1 MSRSL
6 LSHALPPCLPR
17 FTPSTPLCQHHNGQI
32 NGRTLQRQPS
42 LDPSPRRS
50 RRSPRGISASPFQ
63 PSLRPSTLSKS
74 SQSNGH
80 RHSLRPR
87 WSLLAIPSRLRSGTR
102 EHNSRRAVAAAA
114 HGDGAKES
122 VGGER
127 VTTPDATSGDTKRNS
142 EGCSGETARGSDSSE
157 SSSTSTAPPGQDAG
171 SLHPSPL
178 QASSPQKPT
187 LDPPPDPTNDPAT
200 PSPPS
205 AISPPTSSTSL
216 PPPSFPAWYF
226 SPRHVAAH
234 YAVSLDTGLSESDV
248 ARRRAAHGW
257 NELDRPAGTPFWDLV
272 LDQLNDT
279 LVRILV
285 AAAVVSLALAV
296 AEQGGLGGA
305 GGGAEGGGGGGGGG
319 LAGYTEP
326 VVIVAIVVLNALIGV
341 WQQVQAEQS
350 LQALKELQPQTA
362 RVRRA
367 AVHAV
372 NMEGG
377 QGGREDDS
385 DGPAAPAA
393 AAAPFITVPARELVP
408 GDVVEVR
415 AGDRV
420 AADMRIVAVVSGC
433 VRLNESTL
441 TGESE
446 PQVKQTERVERRRG
460 GGEESVEESRWD
472 SSSSSSDDDL
482 AVARTVQSKA
492 NTPFAAG
499 GGSEE
504 EGAAQQADWDISS
517 SDGSDNSSSSSS
529 SDGLEIQAK
538 ANMAF
543 AGTTA
548 ATGSFIGVVVA
559 TGMATEVGRIQA
571 QITAAAAEEAAYDT
585 PLSRRLDEFS
595 TALTQAVG
603 AMCVVLWAVNFDRF
617 VAWDA
622 VGRTLVFNAQ
632 QATFYFKEAVAL
644 AVAAIPEGLPAVITT
659 CLALGTRRM
668 ADAHAI
674 VRRLPSV
681 ETLGCTTVIC
691 SDKTGT
697 LTTNQMA
704 VASLAVPRGADGDV
718 RWYDVSGT
726 TYDPGDGEVVGWRGG
741 GGGEREGGGG
751 RREGGESILS
761 EGGMS
766 EGSASGGGVSEG
778 GLSDEGVGSAE
789 VGVWSVA
796 AISALCND
804 SSITATK
811 GRYACSGMPTE
822 AALKVLA
829 EKLGVPS
836 VEQQARIEAARKASG
851 EEGALCVASTYW
863 EQRWA
868 RLCTLEFDR
877 LRKSMSV
884 LVTPLGGRDAGDWGG
899 AMQQGGA
906 VGEQGAMG
914 ERGSVR
920 EGTEVGED
928 GEENGAMK
936 WQGEGGCGA
945 SNRLLVK
952 GAAECVLGR
961 CSSLQLPSGTVVPI
975 SPSARARLT
984 HSIAAMASQGLRV
997 LAFAFRDNLPPAL
1010 AGLEAPQKSLAF
1022 RDHLPPA
1029 LAGLGLKG
1037 QDGGE
1042 GSKGAGEASREGA
1055 GGDGRE
1061 VQGSGEGWSE
1071 EVRRWVED
1079 GSRYEELESELTFV
1093 GLVGIRDPPRP
1104 EVPGAIAACTSA
1116 GMRVIVITGDSGA
1129 TADAVARQIGL
1140 FGRSGGGGG
1149 EREVDTHGGTHADTY
1164 PATHSY
1170 AAAEFVRLPEE
1181 EQLRILAGRPEGT
1194 QSTGGERGG
1203 DRSSVGARGGN
1214 LVFWR
1219 AEPAH
1224 KQAIVRALRAQGEV
1238 VAMTGDGVNDAPALK
1253 LADIG
1258 IAMGATGTEVRGG
1271 EAERWVERGADGT
1284 EVAKEAA
1291 DMVLACH
1298 PIPHPQVA
1306 HLTPHPIPHPQ
1317 VAHLTPHPIP
1327 HPQVAHLTPHP
1338 IPHPQVA
1345 HLTPHPIPHPQVAH
1359 LTPHPIPHPQVAHLT
1374 PHPIPHPQVAHL
1386 TPHPIPHPQVAHLTP
1401 HPIPHP
1407 QVAHLTPHPI
1417 PHPQVA
1423 HLTPHPIPH
1432 PQVAHLTPH
1441 PIPHPQVAHLTPHP
1455 IPHPQVAHLTPHP
1468 IPHPQVAHLTPH
1480 PIPHPQVAHLTPH
1493 PIPHPQ
1499 VAHLTPHPIPHP
1511 QVAHLTPHPIPHPQ
1525 VAHLTPHPIPHPQ
1538 VAHLTPHPIPAR
1550 MPPIPHPQVAK
1561 EAADMVLA
1569 DDNFATIVEAVREG
1583 RAIFD
1588 NMRAFIRYLISSNI
1602 GEVVAIFAASL
1613 LGLPSSSFLLPVQ
1626 LLWVNLVG
1634 DGAPAVALGFTP
1646 PEADVMARPPR
1657 ERDQGLV
1664 SPWVLVRFGVLG
1676 AYIGAATVGVF
1687 SVWFLNGEVMGGG
1700 GGGVEMGLG
1709 AVEESVVGTG
1719 MGGGNGGWFAPF
1731 GLDKDGHSAVT
1742 WEQLSHS
1749 RTCSVWSVPAAT
1761 LTAPP
1766 LVDPP
1771 ATAAAAVGAG
1781 VGSPAPA
1788 PAPES
1793 PFNPHLSYTVAGGGV
1808 VSFPTPCD
1816 YFTSGTA
1823 KPSTLA
1829 LTTLVTIEMLL
1840 ALSSVS
1846 EYRSLLQSP
1855 PWINKWL
1862 ILAVGASMGLHVALL
1877 YSPLAG
1883 VFEVVPLT
1891 WQEWALVVVFSL
1903 PVLLVDEGLKL
1914 VGRQIFARQRGGV
1927 R

>member
-6 LSHALPPCLPR
+6 LSHGIPPCLPR
-17 FTPSTPLCQHHNGQI
+17 FAGSTPLSRHLNG
-32 NGRTLQRQPS
+32 QRQPS

-50 RRSPRGISASPFQ
+50 RRSSRGISASPLQ
-63 PSLRPSTLSKS
+63 PSLRPSAHSKS
-74 SQSNGH
+74 SQSSTH
-80 RHSLRPR
+80 RHSLRTR
-87 WSLLAIPSRLRSGTR
+87 WSLLANPSRIRIGLHENG
-102 EHNSRRAVAAAA
+102 SRRAVATAS
-114 HGDGAKES
+114 HGDGGKES
-122 VGGER
+122 FGGER
-127 VTTPDATSGDTKRNS
+127 VTTPAATSGDTNTS
-142 EGCSGETARGSDSSE
+142 SGGCNETARGSDSSE
-157 SSSTSTAPPGQDAG
+157 SSTSNAAPRGQDAG
-171 SLHPSPL
+171 SSHPSPL
-178 QASSPQKPT
+178 QASSPQAAI
-187 LDPPPDPTNDPAT
+187 LDTRPDLTNHPAS

-205 AISPPTSSTSL
+205 AISPPTSASL

-226 SPRHVAAH
+226 SSRHVAAH
-234 YAVSLDTGLSESDV
+234 YFVNLDTGLSESDV

-296 AEQGGLGGA
+296 AEQGGIGGA
-305 GGGAEGGGGGGGGG
+305 GGGGGGGGGG

-367 AVHAV
+367 AVPVV

-377 QGGREDDS
+377 QGGRDDDS
-385 DGPAAPAA
+385 DAPAAKSA

-472 SSSSSSDDDL
+472 DSSSSSSSSSDDL
-482 AVARTVQSKA
+482 AVARTIQSKA
-492 NTPFAAG
+492 NTAFAAG
-499 GGSEE
+499 GRSEE
-504 EGAAQQADWDISS
+504 EAAAQQADWDSSS
-517 SDGSDNSSSSSS
+517 SDGSDGSSSGS

-538 ANMAF
+538 DNMAF

-741 GGGEREGGGG
+741 GRREGEGGGG
-751 RREGGESILS
+751 GGGGGGKSILS
-761 EGGMS
+761 EG
-766 EGSASGGGVSEG
+766 SASEG
-778 GLSDEGVGSAE
+778 GASEGGGSERGGSAE
-789 VGVWSVA
+789 AGVWSVA

-836 VEQQARIEAARKASG
+836 AEQQVRIEAARRGGGVATGEASSLSLASG
-851 EEGALCVASTYW
+851 YW

-868 RLCTLEFDR
+868 RVCTLEFDR

-884 LVTPLGGRDAGDWGG
+884 LVSPLGGQVAAVQQRG
-899 AMQQGGA
+899 ALAEGGA
-906 VGEQGAMG
+906 VGEEIRSPG
-914 ERGSVR
+914 EK
-920 EGTEVGED
+920 E
-928 GEENGAMK
+928 
-936 WQGEGGCGA
+936 EGGLCGA
-945 SNRLLVK
+945 GNRLLVK
-952 GAAECVLGR
+952 GAAECVLTR
-961 CSSLQLPSGTVVPI
+961 CSSLQLPSGAIVPLN
-975 SPSARARLT
+975 PSARARLI

-997 LAFAFRDNLPPAL
+997 LAFAFRD
-1010 AGLEAPQKSLAF
+1010 
-1022 RDHLPPA
+1022 HLPPA
-1029 LAGLGLKG
+1029 LAGLRLNGR
-1037 QDGGE
+1037 DGGE
-1042 GSKGAGEASREGA
+1042 GSKGGGEGNREGA
-1055 GGDGRE
+1055 QGDVETGGE
-1061 VQGSGEGWSE
+1061 VRGSGEGWSE

-1149 EREVDTHGGTHADTY
+1149 ERHGDMHSKTD
-1164 PATHSY
+1164 PARHSY
-1170 AAAEFVRLPEE
+1170 AAAEFVGLPEE
-1181 EQLRILAGRPEGT
+1181 EQLRILGGRPEGT
-1194 QSTGGERGG
+1194 HGTGGERGG
-1203 DRSSVGARGGN
+1203 DRSSGRARGGN

-1224 KQAIVRALRAQGEV
+1224 KQAVVRALRAQGEV

-1258 IAMGATGTEVRGG
+1258 IAMGATGTEVGG
-1271 EAERWVERGADGT
+1271 EG
-1284 EVAKEAA
+1284 
-1291 DMVLACH
+1291 
-1298 PIPHPQVA
+1298 
-1306 HLTPHPIPHPQ
+1306 
-1317 VAHLTPHPIP
+1317 
-1327 HPQVAHLTPHP
+1327 
-1338 IPHPQVA
+1338 
-1345 HLTPHPIPHPQVAH
+1345 
-1359 LTPHPIPHPQVAHLT
+1359 
-1374 PHPIPHPQVAHL
+1374 
-1386 TPHPIPHPQVAHLTP
+1386 
-1401 HPIPHP
+1401 
-1407 QVAHLTPHPI
+1407 
-1417 PHPQVA
+1417 
-1423 HLTPHPIPH
+1423 
-1432 PQVAHLTPH
+1432 
-1441 PIPHPQVAHLTPHP
+1441 
-1455 IPHPQVAHLTPHP
+1455 
-1468 IPHPQVAHLTPH
+1468 
-1480 PIPHPQVAHLTPH
+1480 
-1493 PIPHPQ
+1493 
-1499 VAHLTPHPIPHP
+1499 
-1511 QVAHLTPHPIPHPQ
+1511 
-1525 VAHLTPHPIPHPQ
+1525 
-1538 VAHLTPHPIPAR
+1538 
-1550 MPPIPHPQVAK
+1550 
-1561 EAADMVLA
+1561 
-1569 DDNFATIVEAVREG
+1569 
-1583 RAIFD
+1583 
-1588 NMRAFIRYLISSNI
+1588 
-1602 GEVVAIFAASL
+1602 
-1613 LGLPSSSFLLPVQ
+1613 
-1626 LLWVNLVG
+1626 
-1634 DGAPAVALGFTP
+1634 
-1646 PEADVMARPPR
+1646 
-1657 ERDQGLV
+1657 
-1664 SPWVLVRFGVLG
+1664 
-1676 AYIGAATVGVF
+1676 
-1687 SVWFLNGEVMGGG
+1687 
-1700 GGGVEMGLG
+1700 
-1709 AVEESVVGTG
+1709 
-1719 MGGGNGGWFAPF
+1719 
-1731 GLDKDGHSAVT
+1731 
-1742 WEQLSHS
+1742 
-1749 RTCSVWSVPAAT
+1749 
-1761 LTAPP
+1761 
-1766 LVDPP
+1766 
-1771 ATAAAAVGAG
+1771 
-1781 VGSPAPA
+1781 
-1788 PAPES
+1788 
-1793 PFNPHLSYTVAGGGV
+1793 
-1808 VSFPTPCD
+1808 
-1816 YFTSGTA
+1816 
-1823 KPSTLA
+1823 
-1829 LTTLVTIEMLL
+1829 
-1840 ALSSVS
+1840 
-1846 EYRSLLQSP
+1846 
-1855 PWINKWL
+1855 
-1862 ILAVGASMGLHVALL
+1862 
-1877 YSPLAG
+1877 
-1883 VFEVVPLT
+1883 
-1891 WQEWALVVVFSL
+1891 
-1903 PVLLVDEGLKL
+1903 
-1914 VGRQIFARQRGGV
+1914 
-1927 R
+1927 